1 MGEPAKT
8 EVSIKDF
15 RGMGSNY
22 DPKDLPPGVSQ
33 LQINVNGYQRGELVV
48 RRGLREVTFE
58 DTVQ

>member
-1 MGEPAKT
+1 MGEPAKS

-22 DPKDLPPGVSQ
+22 DPKDLPPGLSKI
-33 LQINVNGYQRGELVV
+33 QINVNGYRRGELQV

-58 DTVQ
+58 TAVA